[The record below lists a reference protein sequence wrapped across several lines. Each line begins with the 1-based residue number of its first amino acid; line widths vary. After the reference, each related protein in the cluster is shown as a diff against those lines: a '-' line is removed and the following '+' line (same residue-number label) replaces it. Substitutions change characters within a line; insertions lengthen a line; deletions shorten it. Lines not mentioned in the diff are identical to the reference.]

1 MNAIVPI
8 IIHTFY
14 PNRLKTVHALLKGNT
29 LEGNL
34 LHTAINHSVMKTVE
48 NINRVIPHHTLRAS
62 CLTNDLS

>member
-8 IIHTFY
+8 IIHTSY
-14 PNRLKTVHALLKGNT
+14 PNRLKPVRALLKGKA

-34 LHTAINHSVMKTVE
+34 LHTAINHSVMKPVE